1 MEYRRR
7 DPRLASAEWVLLAVG
22 AVFLSAAVMTWIDAA
37 VYQERAGRELTLSDP
52 AASAVALRG
61 RLAEGKP
68 LGRMQVARIGLDAV
82 IAEGVDDLT
91 LRRAIGHVPDSA
103 LPGEPGNV
111 VLAGHRDTFFRPLR
125 NVTVGDTIRVATSY
139 ATFDYIVTSHQ
150 VTSPDDV
157 DAVVPTR
164 EPTLTLI
171 TCYPFRYAGSA
182 PQRFIVR
189 AKEVRSRA
197 RRRAPVGS
205 IRART
210 QERPEGGGG
219 DVDEDVDTAVARR
232 PDRDRLRGKRV

>member
-7 DPRLASAEWVLLAVG
+7 DLRLASAEWVLLAVG
-22 AVFLSAAVMTWIDAA
+22 AVFLSTAVMTWIDAA
-37 VYQERAGRELTLSDP
+37 VYQERAGRELAFSDP

-82 IAEGVDDLT
+82 IAEGVNDPT
-91 LRRAIGHVPDSA
+91 LRRAIGHVPHSA

-139 ATFDYIVTSHQ
+139 AAFDYVVTSQ
-150 VTSPDDV
+150 RVTNPDHTE
-157 DAVVPTR
+157 AVAPTR

-171 TCYPFRYAGSA
+171 TCYPFGFVGRA
-182 PQRFIVR
+182 PNRFIVR
-189 AKEVRSRA
+189 AKEVRRRS

-205 IRART
+205 RRAGT

-232 PDRDRLRGKRV
+232 PHRGRLRGKRV